1 MIKRWLPVLLLA
13 VGIWSCKSDPNQ
25 SLRDMS
31 RLKGSWVSINHTQLF
46 FRWNNS
52 VSGLAGVSYS
62 LRKTDTLFL
71 NRFELSVIN
80 DSLFLDLSSAGG
92 KKQTKRY
99 HLESD
104 HFGKYKFKSQQDVY
118 PFRIIFSFENDTL
131 WSYKQENIRGNKV
144 IEFELKPIK
153 P

>member
-1 MIKRWLPVLLLA
+1 MIKRWLPVLMLA
-13 VGIWSCKSDPNQ
+13 VGIWSCKPDPNQ

-31 RLKGSWVSINHTQLF
+31 RLKGNWVSTSHTQLF
-46 FRWNNS
+46 FRWNNLA
-52 VSGLAGVSYS
+52 SGLVGVSYS
-62 LRKTDTLFL
+62 LRKADTLFL
-71 NRFELSVIN
+71 NNFELSVIN

-92 KKQTKRY
+92 KKQMKRY
-99 HLESD
+99 YLESD
-104 HFGKYKFKSQQDVY
+104 HFGKYTFKSKKDIY
-118 PFRIIFSFENDTL
+118 PFRIAFSFINDTL